1 MKSGRYLYAGAVVVA
16 LVVGLGLW
24 NPMHVKADRDRTPRF
39 RVDPLWPKPLP
50 APVGYNP
57 LTYPT
62 PTPGDD
68 IAHRWVQGEV
78 AGTCI
83 DQWDNVWTA
92 NRAWEVGVTVNNVL
106 QGNESGAIGGN
117 DSNTSAKP
125 SPPYVQFNSEGKVIG
140 GFGNP
145 ALQTSGPEYGYPT
158 YLPYGTH
165 GCYVDYQGNIWVGGN
180 GDGVVQKY
188 NPAVAK
194 TAGAAAT
201 YITQIGTHGQ
211 CDGPLATG
219 SSNTYS
225 SCNENTTTN
234 SSHTLLG
241 MPPDIAVDPQAD
253 PVTGTTGSV
262 YIADGYG
269 NHRVVVFTTTDGVT
283 YTYNRQF
290 GTDCGAGNTVCSPT
304 QFGHSGGG
312 HPHCV
317 VLGNDG
323 NVYAC
328 DRPNSRILVFTKTGT
343 SVRVIP
349 IDSSAF
355 PGATPA
361 NLAAILLGGNRA
373 CDMDFYPNIDY
384 LASTSPTHQKYIV
397 DVDLVNNNAYLLDKA
412 SGEVLN
418 ALGRCGQAPCPGHNP
433 GEFAYSHT
441 TASDSK
447 GNVYVAETI
456 TGRRIQKFVRV
467 DDDDHDRDHDHH

>member
-1 MKSGRYLYAGAVVVA
+1 
-16 LVVGLGLW
+16 
-24 NPMHVKADRDRTPRF
+24 
-39 RVDPLWPKPLP
+39 
-50 APVGYNP
+50 
-57 LTYPT
+57 
-62 PTPGDD
+62 
-68 IAHRWVQGEV
+68 VQGEV

-125 SPPYVQFNSEGKVIG
+125 SPPYVQFNSEGKTIG

-145 ALQTSGPEYGYPT
+145 ALQPSGPEYGYPV
-158 YLPYGTH
+158 YLPHGTH
-165 GCYVDYQGNIWVGGN
+165 GCYVDYQGNLWVGGN

-194 TAGAAAT
+194 PLGAAAT
-201 YITQIGTHGQ
+201 YITQIGTHGL
-211 CDGPLATG
+211 CDGPTPAAGT
-219 SSNTYS
+219 NTYT
-225 SCNENTTTN
+225 SCNENTSTN
-234 SSHTLLG
+234 SSHTLLSE
-241 MPPDIAVDPQAD
+241 PPDISVDPLPD
-253 PVTGTTGSV
+253 PVTGTSGSV

-269 NHRVVVFTTTDGVT
+269 NHRVVVFTTTDGIT

-290 GTDCGAGNTVCSPT
+290 GTDCGTPAPAGGCGPAA
-304 QFGHSGGG
+304 FGHSGGG

-343 SVRVIP
+343 PVRQIN

-373 CDMDFYPNIDY
+373 CDMDLYPNVDH
-384 LASTSPTHQKYIV
+384 LAGTSPTSQKYIV
-397 DVDLVNNNAYLLDKA
+397 NVDLVNNNAYLLDKA

-418 ALGRCGQAPCPGHNP
+418 ALGRCGIAPCPGHNP

-441 TASDSK
+441 TASDSR
-447 GNVYVAETI
+447 GSVYVAETI

-467 DDDDHDRDHDHH
+467 DDDDDRDRDRDHH